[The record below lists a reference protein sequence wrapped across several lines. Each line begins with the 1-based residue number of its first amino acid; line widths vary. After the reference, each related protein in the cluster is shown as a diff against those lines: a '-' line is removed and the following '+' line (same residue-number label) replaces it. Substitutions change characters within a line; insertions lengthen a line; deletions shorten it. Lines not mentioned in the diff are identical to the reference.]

1 MSVCIR
7 FIVCKRCDDF
17 PAPSENVI
25 ISIGQKKVVLT
36 IEEYSEE
43 FRDRCVCSNGCKTG
57 QD

>member
-7 FIVCKRCDDF
+7 FIVCERCNNF

-25 ISIGQKKVVLT
+25 ICIGKKKVVLT
-36 IEEYSEE
+36 IKECSGE
-43 FRDRCVCSNGCKTG
+43 FRDRCFCSNGCKTG